1 LLSSLLGKSY
11 LIYQSTETPASG
23 FASPRRAL
31 RAFLRNAALIAALG
45 FWLVV
50 AVSWALNPWFSLS
63 KHAFSDLGGPGARA
77 PWVYNCGLVGLGAL
91 VMAYSLYVASSC
103 AGRAEAFASGLL
115 FTSGAFLAL
124 IGVFPSG
131 TRPHTFVSS
140 WFFAQ
145 FFMAASAFSAAQW
158 LRGKRREGVA
168 IAALLAA
175 GVLGA
180 VAVELAAGWPS
191 AALLEAYGVAVITG
205 VCAVLRLAY

>member
-1 LLSSLLGKSY
+1 LCSLLEKPCSETQCSG
-11 LIYQSTETPASG
+11 STAGSCAS
-23 FASPRRAL
+23 ARRAL
-31 RAFLRNAALIAALG
+31 RALLRNAALMAAMG

-50 AVSWALNPWFSLS
+50 AVSWALNPWFSPS

-77 PWVYNCGLVGLGAL
+77 PWVYDCGLIGLGAL

-145 FFMAASAFSAAQW
+145 FFMAASAFSAALW
-158 LRGKRREGVA
+158 LGGKRREGVA

-180 VAVELAAGWPS
+180 AAVELAAGWPS
-191 AALLEAYGVAVITG
+191 VALLEGYGVAVITG
-205 VCAVLRLAY
+205 VCAVLRAAY